1 MSGWQNFA
9 KWKEMYHSGAEEAA
23 IRSTLPFWH
32 VGKQIWRRL
41 GLKKKKPTLTKK
53 TGGTN
58 TAQPLAVEDGI
69 DHHCPDDDWMR
80 SNFDRDTCVAYVPP
94 SFRNSNLWQAWML
107 FERCRNWLSAL
118 LPTEIGRWASFKE
131 THHLLLTRTL
141 MRESNEK
148 GRIRVCSAP
157 NVEKQKITSENRV
170 SASIFHS
177 FQTSS
182 TESQFFAESHYWV

>member
-1 MSGWQNFA
+1 MS
-9 KWKEMYHSGAEEAA
+9 
-23 IRSTLPFWH
+23 
-32 VGKQIWRRL
+32 
-41 GLKKKKPTLTKK
+41 
-53 TGGTN
+53 
-58 TAQPLAVEDGI
+58 I

-80 SNFDRDTCVAYVPP
+80 SDFDWNACIAYVPP
-94 SFRNSNLWQAWML
+94 SFRNSNPWQAWML

-182 TESQFFAESHYWV
+182 TESQLYAESHYWVLRIILVEEKRLVACPVLFMY